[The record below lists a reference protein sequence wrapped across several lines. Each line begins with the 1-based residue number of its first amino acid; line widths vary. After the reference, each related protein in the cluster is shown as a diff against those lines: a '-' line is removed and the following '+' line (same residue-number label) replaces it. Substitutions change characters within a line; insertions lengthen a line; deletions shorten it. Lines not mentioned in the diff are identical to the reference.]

1 MPAEPRPVAENPL
14 GKGSSVTH
22 MWRRALIVLTVL
34 PVSSLALAQTAVSPM
49 THHARGT
56 FTVNMQPVAPP
67 PAEGISRFSSDKQL
81 HGDLEGTS
89 KGEMLSA
96 GDPQQGM
103 AGYVA
108 METVTGTLAG
118 KHGGFV
124 LQHSATM
131 DQNGRKLSVIIAP
144 GSGTG
149 ELKGILGTFDIQ
161 IEGGKH
167 SYDLTYTL
175 P

>member
-1 MPAEPRPVAENPL
+1 MP
-14 GKGSSVTH
+14 
-22 MWRRALIVLTVL
+22 
-34 PVSSLALAQTAVSPM
+34 
-49 THHARGT
+49 HHARGT
-56 FTVNMQPVAPP
+56 FTVNVRPLTPT
-67 PAEGISRFSSDKQL
+67 PAEGIARYSIDKVID
-81 HGDLEGTS
+81 GDLKATT
-89 KGEMLSA
+89 KGEMFSA
-96 GDPQQGM
+96 GDPKQGT

-108 METVTGTLAG
+108 MEMVTGTLNGRQGSFA
-118 KHGGFV
+118 

-131 DQNGRKLSVIIAP
+131 DASGRKMTVLIVP

-149 ELKGILGTFDIQ
+149 ELAGIAGTFEII